1 MFGRKKKI
9 SEEMPLM
16 DVKGNRINYGSNPD
30 ISQGA
35 MERQMYEIEKG
46 PRMLPRRQRFRVWAA
61 LTALVGWFGACF
73 CLIAYRLRSDDLE
86 LMEREVYEEL
96 KMKKEVERFMK
107 KNQA

>member
-1 MFGRKKKI
+1 
-9 SEEMPLM
+9 
-16 DVKGNRINYGSNPD
+16 
-30 ISQGA
+30 
-35 MERQMYEIEKG
+35 MYEIEKG

-107 KNQA
+107 KNQMEDGV